1 MRGFQRG
8 LALLLLC
15 AACTRTSMQSG
26 QTPEAI
32 DQAAA
37 PAESAWLE
45 ARNVE
50 IEPAAAGRRVVIAL
64 TREPEQIQE
73 SWLSAPPRLVIDLT
87 GPRPEAPTDV
97 SRYPLTDDL
106 VPQVR
111 VGPHGASLRA
121 VLDFAREP
129 GTHTISRE
137 GMNLI
142 VELADGSQPAA
153 AADDA
158 PAAVE
163 VAKPAADRPA
173 KQASAPAVP
182 AAPKSASAPWLAVRD
197 VRLDQG
203 DGGRRLMIDL
213 TRSPEGWKDFVLDN
227 PPRLVI
233 DLKGPQPQQPP
244 KLSRFPIQDDHVAGV
259 RAAWNNGVLRVV

>member
-1 MRGFQRG
+1 MRGFHRG

-15 AACTRTSMQSG
+15 TACSRTSVQSG
-26 QTPEAI
+26 RTPEGAI

-37 PAESAWLE
+37 PAEATWLE
-45 ARNVE
+45 ARSVE

-64 TREPEQIQE
+64 SREPEQVQE

-87 GPRPEAPTDV
+87 GPRPDAPTDV

-121 VLDFAREP
+121 VLDFARQP
-129 GTHTISRE
+129 GTHVVRRD

-142 VELADGSQPAA
+142 VELADTS
-153 AADDA
+153 A
-158 PAAVE
+158 PAAKPVAVAE
-163 VAKPAADRPA
+163 KPAPKPVAKAAPIVAPAAG
-173 KQASAPAVP
+173 APQGDT
-182 AAPKSASAPWLAVRD
+182 LAVRD

-213 TRSPEGWKDFVLDN
+213 TRTPDSWKDFVLDN

-233 DLKGPQPQQPP
+233 DMKGPQP
-244 KLSRFPIQDDHVAGV
+244 SRSRRKRSGTW
-259 RAAWNNGVLRVV
+259 R